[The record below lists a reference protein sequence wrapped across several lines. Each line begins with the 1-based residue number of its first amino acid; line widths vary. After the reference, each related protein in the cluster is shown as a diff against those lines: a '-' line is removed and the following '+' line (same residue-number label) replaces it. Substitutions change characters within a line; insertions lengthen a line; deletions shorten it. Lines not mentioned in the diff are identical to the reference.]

1 MLTHLNTVPAGPD
14 PAHLS
19 TDAAGRY
26 LLAAYYVDA
35 KVTVHSIGKDGALSE
50 KPLQSLPTADKAH
63 AIVPDPS
70 GHFVFVPHTGPDT
83 IFQFAFDASKGQLS
97 TNEPSKLTTPK
108 GTGPQHLVF
117 HPSRPIA
124 YVANE
129 QGGSVTAYALDS
141 KAGTL
146 RPLQTVST
154 LPKDFNG
161 TNACAEIR
169 IHPSG
174 KFLYV
179 SNRGHDSIACFALD
193 EEGKVSATSQ
203 EPTEKT
209 PRSFDLDPA
218 GKYLFAA
225 GESSG
230 KLIAYNVDSKNGQ
243 MKKLETYEVGKTPW
257 WVLAVGL
264 PAVADKPVKELIL
277 PGESVLVAGR
287 SAFVLLP
294 PEKKRTN
301 PQPWVLY
308 SPTLPGLPDQHEEW
322 MHERFLEAGVAVADI
337 DVGEAYGS
345 TTKITSIPFGTR
357 TSLPLI
363 SRPSMPCTR

>member
-1 MLTHLNTVPAGPD
+1 MTRLLVLAVTVLLAATAARADTVVYVSVAAEKRIAVYQMDRATGKLTHRDTKLDGEPGALTVDPGRKFLFSALRAEGKLASFRIDRATGMLTHLNTVPAGPD

-26 LLAAYYVDA
+26 LLAAYYVAA
-35 KVTVHSIGKDGALSE
+35 KVTVHRIGKDGALGE

-70 GHFVFVPHTGPDT
+70 GRFVFVPHTGPDT
-83 IFQFAFDASKGQLS
+83 IFQFIFDAKTGRLS
-97 TNEPSKLTTPK
+97 ANEPAKLTTRR
-108 GTGPQHLVF
+108 GTGPRHLVF
-117 HPSRPIA
+117 HPSRPVV

-129 QGGSVTAYALDS
+129 QGGSVTAYALDPR
-141 KAGTL
+141 AGTL
-146 RPLQTVST
+146 RPLQTAST
-154 LPKDFNG
+154 LPKGFKG

-193 EEGKVSATSQ
+193 EEGTVSATGQ

-230 KLIAYNVDSKNGQ
+230 KLIAYQVNSKNGRLT
-243 MKKLETYEVGKTPW
+243 KRETYDVGKTPW

-264 PAVADKPVKELIL
+264 PAVAD
-277 PGESVLVAGR
+277 
-287 SAFVLLP
+287 
-294 PEKKRTN
+294 
-301 PQPWVLY
+301 
-308 SPTLPGLPDQHEEW
+308 
-322 MHERFLEAGVAVADI
+322 
-337 DVGEAYGS
+337 
-345 TTKITSIPFGTR
+345 
-357 TSLPLI
+357 
-363 SRPSMPCTR
+363 

>member
-1 MLTHLNTVPAGPD
+1 MARLLVSAVTVLLAATAARADTVVYVSVAAEKRIAVYQMDRATGKLTHRGDTRLDGEPGALAVDPGRWFLFAALRAEGKLASFRIDRATGMLTHLSTVPAGPD

-35 KVTVHSIGKDGALSE
+35 KVTVHRIGKDGALGE

-63 AIVPDPS
+63 AIVLDPS
-70 GHFVFVPHTGPDT
+70 GRFVFVPHTGPDT
-83 IFQFAFDASKGQLS
+83 IFQFAFDAKAGRLS
-97 TNEPSKLTTPK
+97 ANEPSKLATPK
-108 GTGPQHLVF
+108 GTGPRHLVF
-117 HPSRPIA
+117 HPSRPVA

-129 QGGSVTAYALDS
+129 QGGSVTAYALDAR
-141 KAGTL
+141 AGTL

-154 LPKDFNG
+154 LPKGFQG

-193 EEGKVSATSQ
+193 EQGRMSATGQ
-203 EPTEKT
+203 VPTEKT

-218 GKYLFAA
+218 GGYLFAA

-230 KLIAYNVDSKNGQ
+230 KLAGYRIEPMTG
-243 MKKLETYEVGKTPW
+243 KLTRLTTYEVGKMPW
-257 WVLAVGL
+257 WVMVMEL
-264 PAVADKPVKELIL
+264 PA
-277 PGESVLVAGR
+277 
-287 SAFVLLP
+287 
-294 PEKKRTN
+294 
-301 PQPWVLY
+301 Q
-308 SPTLPGLPDQHEEW
+308 
-322 MHERFLEAGVAVADI
+322 
-337 DVGEAYGS
+337 
-345 TTKITSIPFGTR
+345 
-357 TSLPLI
+357 
-363 SRPSMPCTR
+363 